1 MNVSS
6 QTIDKADFK
15 SKLLTHFDTFRRGA
29 AQDNSPRALSALQ
42 QDAFKQFES
51 LDLPTT
57 KHEEWK
63 YTNLRNLLQNDFRF
77 PTESQSFAPNA
88 ADVAPHLMDHGD
100 ANVLVFVNGFYRR
113 DLSTL
118 RSPVEELHVE
128 NLGQAHAKYTEVIDK
143 YFARIATYQQDA
155 FTALNTAVSE
165 NGAFIYVPS
174 NKVIEKPVY
183 LYFIT
188 DATEANVVSQPRNL
202 FVVGR
207 NSQATF
213 VESFRTIGSNIGFT
227 NVVTEVVVQE
237 NAVAEYYKIQNE
249 TAQAYH
255 IGTTQALQSRDSK
268 FSSTTVSLSG
278 SLIRNNLNIVIDAE
292 NCESNLYGLYVL
304 NGKSHVDNHTL
315 VDHAKPRSYS
325 NELYKGI
332 LDEKSTGVFNGKI
345 MVRPD
350 AQKTNAFQSNRNI
363 VLSAEASMNTK
374 PQLEIF
380 ADDVKCSHGAT
391 TGQLDEEMLFYLRA
405 RGIGREAAKALLM
418 QAFAGDV
425 LNHIRLEPVKNYV
438 EAVIANRFGVQA

>member
-1 MNVSS
+1 MSVTS
-6 QTIDKADFK
+6 QIDKADFK

-42 QDAFKQFES
+42 QDAFQQFES
-51 LDLPTT
+51 LDLPTS

-77 PTESQSFAPNA
+77 PTESESFALNA

-113 DLSTL
+113 DLSTVH
-118 RSPVEELHVE
+118 SPVEELHVE
-128 NLGQAHAKYTEVIDK
+128 NIGQAHAKYTEVIDK
-143 YFARIATYQQDA
+143 YFARIATYQKDA

-165 NGAFIYVPS
+165 NGAFIYVPG

-188 DATEANVVSQPRNL
+188 DATGANVVSQPRNL

-213 VESFRTIGSNIGFT
+213 VESFRTIGTHIGFT

-249 TAQAYH
+249 TSQAYH
-255 IGTTQALQSRDSK
+255 IGTTQALQARDSK
-268 FSSTTVSLSG
+268 FSSTTISLSG

-332 LDEKSTGVFNGKI
+332 LDDKSTGVFNGKI

-405 RGIGREAAKALLM
+405 RGIGLDAAKALLM

-425 LNHIRLEPVKNYV
+425 LNHIRLEPVRNYV
-438 EAVIANRFGVQA
+438 EAVIADRFHTNA